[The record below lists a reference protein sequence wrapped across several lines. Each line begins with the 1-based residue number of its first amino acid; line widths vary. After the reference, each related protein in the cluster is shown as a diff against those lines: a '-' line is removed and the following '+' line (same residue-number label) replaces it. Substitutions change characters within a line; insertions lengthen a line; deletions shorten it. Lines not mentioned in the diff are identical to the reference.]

1 MLPPRRIMKY
11 INLLLI
17 VQIILSVKC
26 EGRDMK
32 NLLFL
37 CGPNGIGKTTIC
49 KEIVRALPNSAYVD
63 SDPCRVMN
71 PFVLDNDT
79 IPTISKNISDMI
91 LNYFNCPIVQ
101 TVIFSY
107 GFHGR
112 RKEVFENVISQIS
125 VFQYNFI
132 PYLLGCSEDENIKR
146 MITDKR
152 SAERIERTI
161 NESRKAF
168 EDISYQRIDIT
179 GISAIQAARMIISEA
194 KL

>member
-1 MLPPRRIMKY
+1 
-11 INLLLI
+11 
-17 VQIILSVKC
+17 
-26 EGRDMK
+26 MK
-32 NLLFL
+32 NFLFL

-49 KEIVRALPNSAYVD
+49 KEIVRVLPNSAYVD

-71 PFVLDNDT
+71 PFVLDDDT

-112 RKEVFENVISQIS
+112 RKEVFGNVISQIS
-125 VFQYNFI
+125 VFQYRFI
-132 PYLLGCSEDENIKR
+132 PYLLCCSEDENMRR
-146 MITDKR
+146 MIADKR
-152 SAERIERTI
+152 SAERIERAI
-161 NESRKAF
+161 HESRKAF
-168 EDISYQRIDIT
+168 EDVSYQRIDIT
-179 GISAIQAARMIISEA
+179 GMSVSEAAGRIISEA